1 MSASSCFWLH
11 EVLFLSSLPAL
22 EVMYKIPV
30 EGFGAG
36 LQQESLALCE
46 PWWNSCMVSCCAVK
60 WFSFVQGRD
69 GIQRLMEEFSV
80 RGVSSIH
87 CGGGFNFSS

>member
-1 MSASSCFWLH
+1 
-11 EVLFLSSLPAL
+11 
-22 EVMYKIPV
+22 MYRIPV
-30 EGFGAG
+30 VGFGAG

-60 WFSFVQGRD
+60 WFSFVQGRG

-80 RGVSSIH
+80 WGVSSVQLR
-87 CGGGFNFSS
+87 GGGSVSPINAYAEKDS